1 MRTKVSVS
9 PSLVFA
15 GLLTAGLVLT
25 GCSGGNDAK
34 ETASPT
40 PSASSSAS
48 TTASA
53 PASGS
58 ASGSASASAAPQ
70 TPAPG
75 PADGA
80 PLCTA
85 DKLSADIE
93 DTPGGGAAGS
103 VYRDL
108 VLTNTSSEACSTFG
122 YPGVSYL
129 GQSGTQVGAPA
140 IRSEGTEAVTVT
152 LEPGQSAVA
161 SLQETRPENYGDECS
176 RVPVS
181 GLRIFPPDDTAYLNI
196 SRAGYGCSSENA
208 QLLQVG
214 PLAGPR

>member
-1 MRTKVSVS
+1 MRTKVSAS
-9 PSLVFA
+9 PSLLIA
-15 GLLTAGLVLT
+15 GLLAAGLVLT
-25 GCSGGNDAK
+25 GCGGSNNA
-34 ETASPT
+34 EESPSPSASPT
-40 PSASSSAS
+40 ASATPSA
-48 TTASA
+48 
-53 PASGS
+53 S
-58 ASGSASASAAPQ
+58 ASGSASASATAGPQ
-70 TPAPG
+70 ASG

-80 PLCTA
+80 ALCTA
-85 DKLSADIE
+85 DKLSATIE

-108 VLTNTSSEACSTFG
+108 VLTNTSSEACTTFG

-140 IRSEGTEAVTVT
+140 IRSEGAEALTVT
-152 LEPGQSAVA
+152 LEPGQSAAA